1 MSNEKE
7 IFTYEYSAEQQKE
20 IQEIRKKYE
29 SKPSEVSPMDELRK
43 LDRRVQQAGRI
54 PSLLLGT
61 ASTLVMGLGMC
72 CTMVWQ
78 SEWFIPGLVIGLAG
92 MIGIAFAYPLN
103 NRLVKKRREELSE
116 QILKLTDELMK

>member
-20 IQEIRKKYE
+20 VQEIRKKYE

>member
-7 IFTYEYSAEQQKE
+7 VFTYEYSAEQQKE
-20 IQEIRKKYE
+20 VQEIRKKYE

-54 PSLLLGT
+54 PSLLLGI